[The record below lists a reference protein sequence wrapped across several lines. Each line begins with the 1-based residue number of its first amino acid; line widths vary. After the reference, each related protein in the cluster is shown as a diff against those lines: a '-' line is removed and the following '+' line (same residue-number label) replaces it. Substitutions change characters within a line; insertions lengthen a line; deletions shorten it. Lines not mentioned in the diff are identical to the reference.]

1 MTVDEKYMRRCLQL
15 AAKGKGQ
22 VSPNPMVGA
31 VVVHDDKIIGEGYHR
46 QYGQAHAE
54 VNAINAVKDQSLLS
68 KSTIYVSLEPCSHY
82 GKTPPCAELIIRSGI
97 PKVVIA
103 GVDPFPSVSGRGVK
117 MLRDAGVEVVIG
129 VLEQEAK
136 ELNKEFFTAQISKR
150 PYIYLKWAQSRDGYI
165 DGERSEQNP
174 FPAKLS
180 NDFTQILVHKLRAG
194 TDAIMIGTNTAIKDN
209 PHLTS
214 RLWDGKNPIRIVID
228 RTGRIPDHFNL
239 FDNKV
244 DTIVFSEIHEHEASV
259 GSVTYIPMTFD
270 ESFFEKILHIL
281 YERKIRS
288 VMLEGGSR
296 LLQTVIDQNLWDN
309 AFLEIADKE
318 LTKGIPA
325 PRIDG
330 IIEDK
335 FLYNGSLQLKLRS
348 REV

>member
-1 MTVDEKYMRRCLQL
+1 MTVDEKYMWRCLQL

-31 VVVHDDKIIGEGYHR
+31 VIVHDDKIIGEGYHR
-46 QYGQAHAE
+46 KYGQAHAE
-54 VNAINAVKDQSLLS
+54 VNAINAVKDRGLLS
-68 KSTIYVSLEPCSHY
+68 ESTIYVSLEPCSHY
-82 GKTPPCAELIIRSGI
+82 GKTPPCAELIIKSGI

-103 GVDPFPSVSGRGVK
+103 SVDPFPSVSGRGMK
-117 MLRDAGVEVVIG
+117 MLKDAGIEVVIG

-180 NDFTQILVHKLRAG
+180 TDFTQILVHKLRAG

-214 RLWDGKNPIRIVID
+214 RLWNGKNPIRIIID
-228 RTGRIPDHFNL
+228 RTGRIPGHFHL

-244 DTIVFSEIHEHEASV
+244 DTIVFSEMYERETTV
-259 GSVTYIPMTFD
+259 GSVTYVPMVFD
-270 ESFFEKILHIL
+270 EFFLKKILHFL
-281 YERKIRS
+281 YEKKIRS
-288 VMLEGGSR
+288 VMVEGGSR
-296 LLQTVIDQNLWDN
+296 LLQTVIDQNLWDS
-309 AFLEIADKE
+309 AFLEIADKK
-318 LTKGIPA
+318 LTKGIIA
-325 PRIDG
+325 PQIDG

-335 FLYNGSLQLKLRS
+335 LLYNDSLQLKIRS
-348 REV
+348 R